1 MAGPSPRPGAAAAAG
16 RPGRGERPVLRPPR
30 EVPRRE
36 IGPGVAGRV
45 ALPHALA
52 HIDLAHIELNAVDL
66 SWDIVTRF
74 ADQGLP
80 RGVQRRVL
88 DALNESA
95 PVAARSPPIALNRVM
110 GGGHASYRFIF
121 DEAILPW
128 CKLP

>member
-1 MAGPSPRPGAAAAAG
+1 M
-16 RPGRGERPVLRPPR
+16 
-30 EVPRRE
+30 
-36 IGPGVAGRV
+36 AGRV

-95 PVAARSPPIALNRVM
+95 PVAARSLPIALNRVM

-121 DEAILPW
+121 DEAILLW
-128 CKLP
+128 